1 MWISRNASSMRL
13 PFALISTELIEDES
27 EAEDGAG
34 VEDAPETEDGTG
46 IEDAPEAEDGADTE
60 EPA

>member
-1 MWISRNASSMRL
+1 MRL

-27 EAEDGAG
+27 KTEDGAG
-34 VEDAPETEDGTG
+34 V
-46 IEDAPEAEDGADTE
+46 EDAPEAEDGADTE

>member
-34 VEDAPETEDGTG
+34 VEDAPE
-46 IEDAPEAEDGADTE
+46 AEDGADTE

>member
-1 MWISRNASSMRL
+1 MRL

-27 EAEDGAG
+27 EAEDG
-34 VEDAPETEDGTG
+34 TG
-46 IEDAPEAEDGADTE
+46 AEDAPEAEDGADTE

>member
-27 EAEDGAG
+27 KAEDGTG
-34 VEDAPETEDGTG
+34 VEDAPEAEDGTG
-46 IEDAPEAEDGADTE
+46 AEDAPEAEDGADTE